1 MDWEMLMEER
11 PLVLAVIDACLLLE
25 LCGEDDITQE
35 KRARAMSDISGN
47 LLRLAPAE
55 QVALRDQLAG
65 IAHKSPDPTYS
76 SFIASLADRLGLARP
91 SAGPDP
97 HMSWR

>member
-1 MDWEMLMEER
+1 MDWEMIMEER

-35 KRARAMSDISGN
+35 KRTWAMSDISDN

-76 SFIASLADRLGLARP
+76 TFIAGLADRLGLARP

-97 HMSWR
+97 HLSWR